1 MLMQKR
7 KKMNRRGDI
16 QSIVVSIIFVVVM
29 AIVAVVF
36 AMAFDEVMD
45 ELQEQEQFSNRSLET
60 MEMVQ
65 GRTIPLLDFM
75 IFFTLVGLMIG
86 LIISSM
92 YIDTIPALAPIFMLF
107 LVVAVFIAAQF
118 TNIYDRIATDD
129 KVIAT
134 AEQFTLTNAILGSNF
149 PIIILIIGT
158 IVILILYGKSKSP
171 GGLP

>member
-1 MLMQKR
+1 MLMQR
-7 KKMNRRGDI
+7 RKMNKRGDI
-16 QSIVVSIIFVVVM
+16 QSIIISIIMVVVM

-45 ELQEQEQFSNRSLET
+45 ELQSQEQFSNRSLET
-60 MEMVQ
+60 MKMVQ

-92 YIDTIPALAPIFMLF
+92 YIDSLPAMAPIFMLF

-118 TNIYDRIATDD
+118 TNIYDRVATDD

-134 AEQFTLTNAILGSNF
+134 SEQFTLTNAILGANF
-149 PIIILIIGT
+149 PIIILIVGV
-158 IVILILYGKSKSP
+158 IVILILYVKSKSP